1 MKKAL
6 YLLLLPFALFAAD
19 DTAVTVDKAQLE
31 KHVQEQIKREENFA
45 RTQTFLQGDD
55 YNLSEHQVDPNDL
68 NSVKVDPPEYEFNMD
83 DVYD

>member
-6 YLLLLPFALFAAD
+6 YLFLLPFALFAAD
-19 DTAVTVDKAQLE
+19 NATVTVDKVQLE

-45 RTQTFLQGDD
+45 RTQTFLKGDD

-68 NSVKVDPPEYEFNMD
+68 NSVKVDPPMYDFNMD